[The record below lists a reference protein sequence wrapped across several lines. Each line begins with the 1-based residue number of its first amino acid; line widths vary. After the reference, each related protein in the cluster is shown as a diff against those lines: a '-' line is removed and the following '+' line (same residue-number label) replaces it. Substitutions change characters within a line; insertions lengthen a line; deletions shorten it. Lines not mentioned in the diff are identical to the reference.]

1 MDHSSSG
8 RSTGRGR
15 KNWSSRIV
23 NNAKFA
29 PMPSASVSTATAVKP
44 GFFSSWRKA
53 KRRSFITQGL
63 HWSDLRCAP
72 GRQETREQGNREE
85 HERYGGE
92 RQRIGGSDAVEQVLN
107 NARERQ
113 RRHKPDR
120 HAGHGQLQ
128 PLAKHECEN
137 VSLVRTKS
145 HADADFAPSLG
156 HGVSQHTIDDARREA
171 QGQCAE

>member
-1 MDHSSSG
+1 MAVS
-8 RSTGRGR
+8 
-15 KNWSSRIV
+15 
-23 NNAKFA
+23 A
-29 PMPSASVSTATAVKP
+29 PMPRSSLSPATAVKP
-44 GFFSSWRKA
+44 GFFSNWRKA
-53 KRRSFITQGL
+53 NLRSFITECL

-72 GRQETREQGNREE
+72 GRQETREQGDREE
-85 HERYGGE
+85 YERYGGE

-120 HAGHGQLQ
+120 HASDGQLQ
-128 PLAKHECEN
+128 PLAKHECED

-145 HADADFAPSLG
+145 HADADFAPSMG
-156 HGVSQHTIDDARREA
+156 HGVSQHPIDAARREE